1 MGRERWELA
10 RSVRL
15 WCEKPSCAFVGKKA
29 PTAFRG
35 NKRRVLFVGRE
46 GRLSL
51 RKTQHNSMGTK
62 KFPMVTKPFF
72 SSQKKRFLV
81 PPKTHVLFGKK
92 RMGHYFQKWGTISIS
107 GVLLRRKGW
116 GTISKSGALFFF
128 RRASGSALLF
138 LKGHNSTPFGT
149 I

>member
-1 MGRERWELA
+1 
-10 RSVRL
+10 
-15 WCEKPSCAFVGKKA
+15 
-29 PTAFRG
+29 
-35 NKRRVLFVGRE
+35 
-46 GRLSL
+46 
-51 RKTQHNSMGTK
+51 
-62 KFPMVTKPFF
+62 
-72 SSQKKRFLV
+72 
-81 PPKTHVLFGKK
+81 
-92 RMGHYFQKWGTISIS
+92 MGHYFQKRGTISIS